1 MFIFCI
7 KALYFNT
14 YSRVRV
20 NDELTSPIVIG
31 WGAKQGCTL
40 SPTLFTVDINDLI
53 DCLNQEDNGIS
64 FVECKVTCSLYADDL
79 VILDNTP
86 VVVQNSLNV
95 LSKRCKGNG
104 VHGNKSKQNKIYTF

>member
-7 KALYFNT
+7 KALYFNS

-31 WGAKQGCTL
+31 RGAKQGCTL
-40 SPTLFTVDINDLI
+40 SPTLFNVDINDLI
-53 DCLNQEDNGIS
+53 NCLNQEDNGIS
-64 FVECKVTCSLYADDL
+64 FRESKVTCLLYDDDL

-86 VVVQNSLNV
+86 AAVQNSERV
-95 LSKRCKGNG
+95 E
-104 VHGNKSKQNKIYTF
+104 